1 MTEPGDA
8 EFAERLAGAL
18 LEQAPHVIGLIDR
31 EPESPTAG
39 CMDRTHW
46 AWKFTDFA
54 GARFQEGVCVLAFLY
69 TRRLLDSPYVAN
81 GALLEWTRMA
91 FDRWTRLQHRDGSFD
106 EAYPNERSL
115 AATAFTSFYVAE
127 ALETLGETLQP
138 VMRDRVHRSL
148 RAAGEWLI
156 RNDETHGFLSNHLAA
171 AAAALAHIH
180 RLTGDNRFRQR
191 SGYFRDR
198 ILQHQSEEGWYD
210 EYGGADPG
218 YQTHGTFYLARLW
231 QLTGDENLL
240 RSLERSIDFLANFI
254 HPDGSIGGEYASRNT
269 QTWYPAAFEML
280 AHRHAT
286 SAWVAQRMRPH
297 VLGAAAAGLRSIDA
311 WNYFPILNN
320 LVFTLKA
327 LMMGQPRVA
336 PEGPAPADGLLW
348 FPGAGLARMRTDRYD
363 AYVGVSKGGVIKVW
377 DRESRRLVLSDC
389 GWLGQTYDGRV
400 AATQYLDAGRP
411 MKVTDGSIETGGS
424 LAVSRRQVMR
434 PWRFMAFRLFTLTI
448 GRWPAAARWVKQQLV
463 RVLIYRRKPMKV
475 EFSRSIRF
483 DPDRVTILDELRGD
497 HEGRLENLRRG
508 AAFTTVH
515 MGSSRY
521 FILNELDALP
531 DPETTVD
538 DTWHVDPDRLAA
550 GVRVERTVSL
560 A

>member
-1 MTEPGDA
+1 MTETGDA
-8 EFAERLAGAL
+8 EFAERLARSV
-18 LEQAPHVIGLIDR
+18 LEQAPHTIGLIDR

-69 TRRLLDSPYVAN
+69 TRRLPGSPYVAN
-81 GALLEWTRMA
+81 AALLEWIGMA
-91 FDRWTRLQHRDGSFD
+91 FDRWTHLQHRDGSFD

-138 VMRDRVHRSL
+138 AIRDRVHRSL
-148 RAAGEWLI
+148 RSAGEWLV

-180 RLTGDNRFRQR
+180 RLTGDSRFRQR

-198 ILQHQSEEGWYD
+198 ILQHQSEEGWYN

-231 QLTGDENLL
+231 QMTGDENLL
-240 RSLERSIDFLANFI
+240 RSLERSIDFLAHFI
-254 HPDGSIGGEYASRNT
+254 HPDGT

-280 AHRHAT
+280 AHRHPT
-286 SAWVAQRMRPH
+286 SAWVARRMRPH
-297 VLGAAAAGLRSIDA
+297 IFDASAAGLRSIDA

-327 LMMGQPRVA
+327 VMAGQPEATPRA
-336 PEGPAPADGLLW
+336 PDSADGLLW
-348 FPGAGLARMRTDRYD
+348 FPGAGLARVRTACYD
-363 AYVGVSKGGVIKVW
+363 AYVGVAKGGVIKVW
-377 DRESRRLVLSDC
+377 DHEERRLVLSDC
-389 GWLGQTYDGRV
+389 GWLGQTFDGRI
-400 AATQYLDAGRP
+400 ASTQYHDPDRP
-411 MKVTDGSIETGGS
+411 AAVTAESIETGGS
-424 LAVSRRQVMR
+424 LAVSQRPVMR
-434 PWRFMAFRLFTLTI
+434 PWRFLAFRLFTLTL

-475 EFSRSIRF
+475 EFNRSIRF
-483 DPDRVTILDELRGD
+483 GPDRVTIVDELRGD

-508 AAFTTVH
+508 ATFTTVH

-521 FILNELDALP
+521 FVLNELDALP
-531 DPETTVD
+531 ETEKTVD
-538 DTWHVDPDRLAA
+538 ETWHVDPDRLAA
-550 GVRVERTVSL
+550 GVRVERTLSL